1 MFNLSSIVV
10 LAEADGKS
18 MLLCGDARGDHVL
31 TGLETAGKLAA
42 GGTLA
47 LDILKLP
54 HHGSIRNVDHDFFA
68 RLPAR
73 HYVISADGRDGNPES
88 ATLEAIAA
96 LARGRRLRDP
106 PHQPRRPGRHRCSG
120 STRSSPRATP
130 RAAASR
136 SRFREEAA
144 LGLRIDLGDPP

>member
-1 MFNLSSIVV
+1 VFNLSSIVV
-10 LAEADGKS
+10 LAEAEGRS

-31 TGLETAGKLAA
+31 TGLESAGRLAA

-54 HHGSIRNVDHDFFA
+54 HHGSIRNVDTDFFA

-73 HYVISADGRDGNPES
+73 HYVISANGRDGNPES

-96 LARGRRLRDP
+96 SRADDEFTIHLTNHAGKDDLAARLDAFVATRDAAGRTYLVE
-106 PHQPRRPGRHRCSG
+106 
-120 STRSSPRATP
+120 
-130 RAAASR
+130 
-136 SRFREEAA
+136 FREEGS